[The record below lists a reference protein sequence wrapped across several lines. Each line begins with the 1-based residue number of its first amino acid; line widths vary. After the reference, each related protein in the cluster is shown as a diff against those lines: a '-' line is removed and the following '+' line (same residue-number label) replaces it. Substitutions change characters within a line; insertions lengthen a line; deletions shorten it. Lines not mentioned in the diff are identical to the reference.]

1 MAENSVSSPSFVPL
15 LFRSMESSLTLE
27 HAGPL
32 KRAMALLRALAT
44 AGPRGLPLSRLA
56 SASGLA
62 PSTVHRL
69 LSQLVEEGAARQIE
83 ATRCYALGPVVFE
96 LGLAAAQQ
104 FDMRAA
110 CRPAVERLALEA
122 GDTVYVVIRSGDEAV
137 CIERHEGPSPIRVLT
152 LQIGSRRPL
161 GLGAGGLAI
170 LAALPD
176 EERHAILD
184 KVAGRIAVDYDFP
197 EKALRE
203 SMAAA
208 RRQGYALIRNRIT
221 PGVTAIGMPFRNT
234 LGRVVGTVS
243 IAAINAR
250 MTPARVALLRPQ
262 IEQAI
267 RGIEVALARG

>member
-1 MAENSVSSPSFVPL
+1 
-15 LFRSMESSLTLE
+15 MESSSALE

-56 SASGLA
+56 TTSGLA

-69 LSQLVEEGAARQIE
+69 LGQLMEEGAARQVE
-83 ATRCYALGPVVFE
+83 DTRCYALGPLAFE

-110 CRPAVERLALEA
+110 CRPAVERLAQEA
-122 GDTVYVVIRSGDEAV
+122 GDTVYIVIRSGEEAV
-137 CIERHEGPSPIRVLT
+137 CIERHEGPSPIRVFT

-170 LAALPD
+170 LSAVPD
-176 EERHAILD
+176 EERLALLD
-184 KVAGRIAVDYDFP
+184 RVAERIASDHDFS
-197 EKALRE
+197 EKALRD
-203 SMAAA
+203 SLAAA

-234 LGRVVGTVS
+234 LGQVVGAIS
-243 IAAINAR
+243 IAAINSR

-262 IEQAI
+262 IEVAI
-267 RGIEVALARG
+267 AAIEASLARG

>member
-1 MAENSVSSPSFVPL
+1 
-15 LFRSMESSLTLE
+15 
-27 HAGPL
+27 
-32 KRAMALLRALAT
+32 MALLRALAT

-56 SASGLA
+56 AASGLA

-69 LSQLVEEGAARQIE
+69 LAQLVDEGAARQIE
-83 ATRCYALGPVVFE
+83 DTRCYALGPVVFE

-110 CRPAVERLALEA
+110 CLPAVRRLALEA

-176 EERHAILD
+176 EERNALMER
-184 KVAGRIAVDYDFP
+184 VAPRIAGDHGFP
-197 EKALRE
+197 VKALRD
-203 SMAAA
+203 SMAAT
-208 RRQGYALIRNRIT
+208 RRQGHALIRNRIT
-221 PGVTAIGMPFRNT
+221 PGVTAVGLPFRDS
-234 LGRVVGTVS
+234 LGRVLGAVS

-250 MTPARVALLRPQ
+250 MTPGHVTVLLPQ
-262 IEQAI
+262 IQAAA
-267 RGIEVALARG
+267 RAIEAALTRA

>member
-1 MAENSVSSPSFVPL
+1 
-15 LFRSMESSLTLE
+15 MESTSELE

-32 KRAMALLRALAT
+32 KRSMALLRVLAT

-56 SASGLA
+56 AMSGLA

-69 LSQLVEEGAARQIE
+69 LAQLVCERAARQVE
-83 ATRCYALGPVVFE
+83 DTRCYALGPLVFE
-96 LGLAAAQQ
+96 LGLASAQQ

-137 CIERHEGPSPIRVLT
+137 CIERQEGPSPIRVLT

-170 LAALPD
+170 LAALSD
-176 EERHAILD
+176 EERTAMVD
-184 KVAGRIAVDYDFP
+184 KVAPRIASEHDFG
-197 EKALRE
+197 EKALRD
-203 SMAAA
+203 SMATT
-208 RRQGYALIRNRIT
+208 RRQGYSLIRNRIT
-221 PGVTAIGMPFRNT
+221 PGVTAIGMAFRDS
-234 LGRVVGTVS
+234 LGHVLGSVS

-250 MTPARVALLRPQ
+250 MTPGHITALRPQ
-262 IEQAI
+262 IEAAV
-267 RGIEVALARG
+267 GCIETTLKGHPPEKHRVEH

>member
-1 MAENSVSSPSFVPL
+1 MEISS
-15 LFRSMESSLTLE
+15 ELE

-44 AGPRGLPLSRLA
+44 AGPHGLPLSQLA
-56 SASGLA
+56 SALRLA

-69 LSQLVEEGAARQIE
+69 LAQLISEGAARQIE
-83 ATRCYALGPVVFE
+83 DTRCYALGPVAFE

-110 CRPAVERLALEA
+110 CRPAVERLALQA

-137 CIERHEGPSPIRVLT
+137 CIERQEGPSPIRVLT

-176 EERHAILD
+176 EERSAVLER
-184 KVAGRIAVDYDFP
+184 VAARIASDHGFT
-197 EKALRE
+197 EKALRD
-203 SMAAA
+203 SLAAA
-208 RRQGYALIRNRIT
+208 RRQGYALIRNRVT
-221 PGVTAIGMPFRNT
+221 PGVTAIGMPFRNS
-234 LGRVVGTVS
+234 LGRVLGAIS

-250 MTPARVALLRPQ
+250 MTPARIMVVRPQ
-262 IEQAI
+262 IEAAVKAV
-267 RGIEVALARG
+267 ESALTRI

>member
-1 MAENSVSSPSFVPL
+1 METPS
-15 LFRSMESSLTLE
+15 TLD

-32 KRAMALLRALAT
+32 KRSMALLRALAT
-44 AGPRGLPLSRLA
+44 AGPRGMPLSRLA
-56 SASGLA
+56 TSSGLA

-69 LSQLVEEGAARQIE
+69 LTQLVEEGAARQVE
-83 ATRCYALGPVVFE
+83 DTRCYALGPVVFE

-110 CRPAVERLALEA
+110 CRPAVERLALAA
-122 GDTVYVVIRSGDEAV
+122 GDTVYIVIRSGEEAV

-170 LAALPD
+170 LAALTD
-176 EERHAILD
+176 EERGSVLER
-184 KVAGRIAVDYDFP
+184 VGPRIASEHGFA
-197 EKALRE
+197 EKALQE
-203 SMAAA
+203 SLTAA

-221 PGVTAIGMPFRNT
+221 PGVTAIGMPFRDS
-234 LGRVVGTVS
+234 LGRVMGALS

-250 MTPARVALLRPQ
+250 MTPTHIAALRPQ
-262 IEQAI
+262 IQAAI
-267 RGIEVALARG
+267 RDIEHALWRR